1 MIAEPGGLPFFLPV
15 RCDNFWPVAAISERE
30 VLKILIPYKWS
41 WLGGGERPKIALLVW
56 ALNIITRH

>member
-15 RCDNFWPVAAISERE
+15 LCDNFWPVAAISERE

-41 WLGGGERPKIALLVW
+41 FDWVEEKDLK
-56 ALNIITRH
+56 